1 MRVLVRAPN
10 WLGDIV
16 LALPAIAGI
25 RRHFSSDTLTVAGP
39 AGLVRV
45 FSAVP
50 GVDAIVALESA
61 GRRLRSWAWRR
72 HARMIASGGFDTAIL
87 FPNSFHAA
95 WIVNRARVPERWGYR
110 TDLRAWLL
118 TKPVPRP
125 RRRRGEVRHQAEY
138 YQNLV
143 RGLGIDSVLL
153 DPRVTVP
160 LDLRARA
167 GELLERHGCGSAAII
182 VGIAPGA
189 AYGHAKRWPP
199 DRFAE
204 LVAML
209 QQELDATCVL
219 VGTAGDRDAGY
230 AMESWL
236 QSATRAVGSSSRVRP
251 TCRLV
256 NLIGRTDVALLM
268 GVLTFCRAV
277 VSNDSGAMH
286 LAAAL
291 GLPVTAVFGPTDERA
306 TGPLGHHQ
314 ILTNP
319 VWCRPCMLRECPI
332 DHRCLTRISTRRV
345 FEAVSQQV
353 QGLSAEPLAG

>member
-1 MRVLVRAPN
+1 MAPYE
-10 WLGDIV
+10 
-16 LALPAIAGI
+16 
-25 RRHFSSDTLTVAGP
+25 TGP
-39 AGLVRV
+39 A
-45 FSAVP
+45 STT
-50 GVDAIVALESA
+50 SS
-61 GRRLRSWAWRR
+61 GRGAS
-72 HARMIASGGFDTAIL
+72 SGG
-87 FPNSFHAA
+87 
-95 WIVNRARVPERWGYR
+95 
-110 TDLRAWLL
+110 
-118 TKPVPRP
+118 
-125 RRRRGEVRHQAEY
+125 Y

-167 GELLERHGCGSAAII
+167 GELLERHGCGSAAIMLASRRAQRT
-182 VGIAPGA
+182 VTRNA
-189 AYGHAKRWPP
+189 GHPIGSP
-199 DRFAE
+199 
-204 LVAML
+204 
-209 QQELDATCVL
+209 
-219 VGTAGDRDAGY
+219 
-230 AMESWL
+230 
-236 QSATRAVGSSSRVRP
+236 SSSRCCSKSSTTGVCSLGPLATATPAMRWNPGSSRQHGRSFLEPCAADVSPGEPHRP
-251 TCRLV
+251 DRRGAADGCPY
-256 NLIGRTDVALLM
+256 
-268 GVLTFCRAV
+268 FCRAV

-353 QGLSAEPLAG
+353 QGSVPSRWPGDLCLLPSIYPLPGDDALARRFTRLIDAFSGRRVVRGG